1 MWQVRPSEL
10 LRVRNEYVAYCL
22 DQAVGFFGSF
32 IEQELDAAEER
43 VRSRKGKV
51 RESAV
56 KAARMGV
63 LQTYGISPGGG
74 SGTRQFADPAL
85 MM

>member
-1 MWQVRPSEL
+1 MWQIRPSDL
-10 LRVRNEYVAYCL
+10 LHVSDEYVGYCL

-32 IEQELDAAEER
+32 IEQELDQAEER
-43 VRSRKGKV
+43 VRSRKGKT

-56 KAARMGV
+56 KQARMRV